1 MFSERWI
8 GAKFY
13 YLRRILHDWPLAQ
26 SKVILANLAA
36 AMDSGSRIL
45 LDEISLPDVN
55 ASPRATMQ
63 DIALMVQMA
72 GIERTR
78 SEWKELVDG
87 VEDKEGQKLLEVE
100 SVYEYNKEGNVCVTV
115 LKLR

>member
-1 MFSERWI
+1 MFSECWI

-36 AMDSGSRIL
+36 AMDSKSRIL
-45 LDEISLPDVN
+45 LDEISLPDIN
-55 ASPRATMQ
+55 SSPRAVMQ

-72 GIERTR
+72 GVERTR

-87 VEDKEGQKLLEVE
+87 VQDKEGQRVLEVE
-100 SVYEYNKEGNVCVTV
+100 SVYEYAKDSNGCVTV
-115 LKLR
+115 LKLH